1 MLVTSIFAFHKMF
14 TSFPKQTLLFEPSV
28 GSPLQMLS
36 LKLIKKIF
44 HFVLKMFSKASFLRV
59 VISLDSVVKS
69 YIK

>member
-36 LKLIKKIF
+36 LKLNIPFCSENVFK
-44 HFVLKMFSKASFLRV
+44 
-59 VISLDSVVKS
+59 SLLSQGRYKS
-69 YIK
+69 G